1 MVKGLK
7 FKSQKELKSTLG
19 LKHAFSDPDVN
30 KAVKKAANKASKVIK
45 KEALPTA
52 VSLGLPVA
60 QMGATALGTY
70 LTGNPEAGKMI
81 GDMSGKVAKGY
92 IPDKYE
98 SKNKYIQMLSEGIGQ
113 IPGLLSGEVDP
124 QAMQEMGGKFLNTI
138 QNDIFKGSKKNV
150 ENYSTPYDMQMEQT
164 MNPYMPQQQEQ
175 PEQPVATNQPLSYT
189 QKNDNIS
196 NAPIY
201 TGEDDTYDD
210 EIKIKT
216 TPYQQKEGSAQ
227 ALMGSGLKK
236 KKRGRPR
243 KNNNDTIMKVE
254 IIKKHPST
262 RYSGARNTSLEQLL
276 EETERK
282 QSKQSKQEMRDLVK
296 RTGNLVDALGF
307 GLRPKKGSQE
317 AKEWGQKMKAARDA
331 KRK

>member
-70 LTGNPEAGKMI
+70 LTGNPQAGEMI
-81 GDMSGKVAKGY
+81 GDMTGKVAKGY

-113 IPGLLSGEVDP
+113 IPGLMSGEVDP

-138 QNDIFKGSKKNV
+138 QNDIFKGDRKNV

-164 MNPYMPQQQEQ
+164 MNPYMPQQQ
-175 PEQPVATNQPLSYT
+175 EQPVATNQPLSYT

-216 TPYQQKEGSAQ
+216 TPYQQKEGNAS
-227 ALMGSGLKK
+227 ALMGAGMKK

-243 KNNNDTIMKVE
+243 KIKDDTIMKVE
-254 IIKKHPST
+254 IIKKSPST
-262 RYSGARNTSLEQLL
+262 RYSGARNASLEQLL
-276 EETERK
+276 EENERK

-307 GLRPKKGSQE
+307 GIRPKKGSQE
-317 AKEWGQKMKAARDA
+317 AKEKMARLRA
-331 KRK
+331 MKKKK